1 MLATDLLDGGCV
13 SHGVDR
19 AFRAEH
25 PAVLVRDDAPE
36 VRLGA
41 FWKPLLH
48 MQKLLTFQQS
58 SPTHASSAKQIR
70 PNLSMGTQAQSQ

>member
-1 MLATDLLDGGCV
+1 MPAADLLDGGCIT
-13 SHGVDR
+13 HGVDR

-25 PAVLVRDDAPE
+25 PAVLVRDNAPE

-48 MQKLLTFQQS
+48 MQ
-58 SPTHASSAKQIR
+58 SAHFPAVQPYSCEQCQTYEIQ
-70 PNLSMGTQAQSQ
+70 PVN